1 MKKYSKLNIEVQSKS
16 TQKVLSRHELTVKYQ
31 DYESAIDS
39 IMRRLPYYMARR
51 SDLIFKIE
59 VLKNF

>member
-16 TQKVLSRHELTVKYQ
+16 TQKVLSRHELTVRLN

-39 IMRRLPYYMARR
+39 IMRRLPYYVARR